1 MDEKILWTII
11 LSSLIFGVV
20 VLMLRLELI
29 KSNIDMYGFWD
40 ITLSNLIAGLV
51 IWESFFQINNRLQKE
66 NIEDT

>member
-1 MDEKILWTII
+1 LDEKILWTII